1 MMIMINSDKS
11 DERKEKD
18 MIDFSLSEEQLAMQ
32 KTARDF
38 AQNEIAPVAA
48 EYDRSGEYP
57 AEVVKKAFQAGLVYG
72 AIPER
77 YGGDGLSAID
87 QLIIA
92 EELSAGCS
100 GISTCIAINSLA
112 AIPLVLFGSDKQ
124 KETYL
129 TKICA
134 EEKLMALCVTEP
146 GAGSDVSSIT
156 TAAEKDGGTYR
167 ISGTKTFITNGGVA
181 DYYVVFAS
189 VDRKLG
195 QKGIT
200 AFLVPSDTP
209 GITVGKKED
218 KMGQRAA
225 NTTDVIF
232 DNALV
237 PAENRIG
244 NEGQG
249 FKIIMN
255 TFNHSRPGVGV
266 SAVGVA
272 RSAMEYSLKYAAER
286 EQFGVPIFM
295 HQSIMFM
302 LADMAKDIQAG
313 RLLAW
318 QAAWKSSQGLDNSKE
333 AAFAKVFCG
342 DMVMRVTTD
351 AAQILGGYG
360 YIKDYPVEK
369 MMRDAKVFQI
379 YEGTAQIQRLL
390 IGRALFKEYF

>member
-1 MMIMINSDKS
+1 
-11 DERKEKD
+11 
-18 MIDFSLSEEQLAMQ
+18 MIDFSLSEEQLAIQ

-38 AQNEIAPVAA
+38 TQAEIAPVAA
-48 EYDRSGEYP
+48 EYDRSAEYP
-57 AEVVKKAFQAGLVYG
+57 EAIVKKAFQAGLVYG
-72 AIPER
+72 AIPEE
-77 YGGDGLSAID
+77 YGGDGLSELD

-92 EELSAGCS
+92 EELSAGCA
-100 GISTCIAINSLA
+100 GIGSCIAINSLA
-112 AIPLVLFGSDKQ
+112 AIPLVLFGTSEQ
-124 KETYL
+124 KEEHL
-129 TKICA
+129 LKICN
-134 EEKLMALCVTEP
+134 EERLMALCVTEP
-146 GAGSDVSSIT
+146 GAGSDVASISA
-156 TAAEKDGGTYR
+156 TADKKNGEY
-167 ISGTKTFITNGGVA
+167 IINGTKTFITNGGVA
-181 DYYVVFAS
+181 DYYIVFAS

-195 QKGIT
+195 HKGIT
-200 AFLVPSDTP
+200 AFLVPRATA
-209 GITVGKKED
+209 GLTVGKKED

-232 DNALV
+232 DNV
-237 PAENRIG
+237 VVSEESRIG
-244 NEGQG
+244 DEGQG
-249 FKIIMN
+249 FKIIMS
-255 TFNHSRPGVGV
+255 TFNHSRPGVGA

-272 RSAMEYSLKYAAER
+272 RSAMEYALKYSAER

-295 HQSIMFM
+295 HQAIMFM
-302 LADMAKDIQAG
+302 LADMAKDIEAG

-318 QAAWKSSQGLDNSKE
+318 QAAWKGSSGLDNSKE